1 MPPWPA
7 LIVDYPQTAVAI
19 AALVVAAGSLFVLAV
34 RRGPMWRLAG
44 RIGLLVALSAMLL
57 SHGIEPYRQ
66 RLPDENIARQ
76 LGILLLEILWW
87 VALARVLVSVVDAF
101 VIFERRPNESRLFQ
115 QLIAGLI
122 YLGVALA
129 IIGDEFNV
137 PIGALFAT
145 SGAVAIIA
153 GLALQST
160 LADVFSGIAISLG
173 RSYRIGDWIIIDGGV
188 EGRIIETNWQA
199 VHLLTASH
207 DVAIIPNS
215 VLAKAKL
222 VNVTTPEEM
231 QVATTLIRFEP
242 SMSPASFVD
251 MSLQALASCNC
262 ILHQPP
268 PTVAV
273 KSLSASAIELAVS
286 YRIPNRSAGDDARN
300 EVFDRVYR
308 HAVAAG
314 LKFAQTPG
322 VAGLFAPMPT
332 GADGGGAPPQSA
344 PERILEK
351 LPLFASLTEEHKT
364 VLAAKMRRR
373 TFERGELVIERG
385 VVAQTL
391 AIVESGA
398 LALYQVRDAREH
410 ELVRLGPGDYFGEGG
425 LLLGEPQRG
434 TIRALTHA
442 SIYEIV
448 ADDLRPILVERPGL
462 SDALGHALA
471 ARRAM
476 QAADDAAVSNH
487 ADHSARRLTDR
498 IRQLFQVDA

>member
-1 MPPWPA
+1 VPPWPA
-7 LIVDYPQTAVAI
+7 LIIDHPQTAVAI
-19 AALVVAAGSLFVLAV
+19 AALVLAAVSLIVLAL

-44 RIGLLVALSAMLL
+44 RIGLFVALSAVLL

-66 RLPDENIARQ
+66 RPPDENVARQ
-76 LGILLLEILWW
+76 FGILLLEILWW
-87 VALARVLVSVVDAF
+87 AALARVLVSVVDAF

-173 RSYRIGDWIIIDGGV
+173 RSYRIGDWIIIDSGV

-222 VNVTTPEEM
+222 VNVSSPEEA
-231 QVATTLIRFEP
+231 QVATTLIRLEP

-251 MSLQALASCNC
+251 MALQALASCNC
-262 ILHQPP
+262 ILHEPP

-273 KSLSASAIELAVS
+273 KSLSECAIELALS
-286 YRIPNRSAGDDARN
+286 YRIPDRAVGDDARN
-300 EVFDRVYR
+300 EVFDHVYR
-308 HAVAAG
+308 SVFAAG

-322 VAGLFAPMPT
+322 VAGLSPAPGPAT
-332 GADGGGAPPQSA
+332 DAAAPAQSVA
-344 PERILEK
+344 GRILEK
-351 LPLFASLTEEHKT
+351 LPLFTSLSGEHKT
-364 VLAAKMRRR
+364 TLAGKMRRR
-373 TFERGELVIERG
+373 AFEPGELVIERG
-385 VVAQTL
+385 AVAQTL
-391 AIVESGA
+391 AIVQSGA
-398 LALYQVRDAREH
+398 LALYQIRNGREH

-425 LLLGEPQRG
+425 LLLGEPQHG
-434 TIRALTHA
+434 AIRALTHA
-442 SIYEIV
+442 AIYEIGT
-448 ADDLRPILVERPGL
+448 DDLRPILVERPGL

-476 QAADDAAVSNH
+476 QDADEAAASSQ

-498 IRQLFQVDA
+498 IRKLFQVDS

>member
-1 MPPWPA
+1 MPTPA
-7 LIVDYPQTAVAI
+7 LIVAHPQTAVAV
-19 AALVVAAGSLFVLAV
+19 AALVLGLASLAV
-34 RRGPMWRLAG
+34 LSQRRGPMWRLAG
-44 RIGLLVALSAMLL
+44 RVGLFVALSAVLF
-57 SHGIEPYRQ
+57 SHGVEPYQQRQ
-66 RLPDENIARQ
+66 ADENFARQ
-76 LGILLLEILWW
+76 FGILLLEILWW
-87 VALARVLVSVVDAF
+87 VLLARTLVSVVDAF

-129 IIGDEFNV
+129 IVGDDFNV

-173 RSYRIGDWIIIDGGV
+173 RSYRIGDWIIIDTGV

-222 VNVTTPEEM
+222 VNVSTPEEA
-231 QVATTLIRFEP
+231 QIATTLIQLEP
-242 SMSPASFVD
+242 TMSPASFVE
-251 MSLQALASCNC
+251 MSRQALASCNR
-262 ILHQPP
+262 ILHDPP

-273 KSLSASAIELAVS
+273 KSLSESAIELALS
-286 YRIPNRSAGDDARN
+286 YRIPNRAIGDDARN

-308 HAVAAG
+308 QVVAAG
-314 LKFAQTPG
+314 LKFARTPG
-322 VAGLFAPMPT
+322 VMGQAAARGP
-332 GADGGGAPPQSA
+332 ADGGPAPAQSPA
-344 PERILEK
+344 ARILER
-351 LPLFASLTEEHKT
+351 LPLFASLTDEHRA
-364 VLAAKMRRR
+364 VLAGKMNRR
-373 TFERGELVIERG
+373 TFEPGAVVIERG

-391 AIVESGA
+391 AIVLSGA
-398 LALYQVRDAREH
+398 LALYQKRDGREH
-410 ELVRLGPGDYFGEGG
+410 ELTRLGPGDYFGEGG
-425 LLLGEPQRG
+425 LLLGEPLHSS
-434 TIRALTHA
+434 IKALTRA
-442 SIYEIV
+442 SIYEIC

-462 SDALGHALA
+462 SDALGRALA
-471 ARRAM
+471 ERRAM
-476 QAADDAAVSNH
+476 QAADDAAASNH
-487 ADHSARRLTDR
+487 VDHSARRLTDR

>member
-1 MPPWPA
+1 MPTWPA
-7 LIVDYPQTAVAI
+7 LIVDHPQTAITI
-19 AALVVAAGSLFVLAV
+19 AALALALASLFVLTL
-34 RRGPMWRLAG
+34 RRGPTWRLAG
-44 RIGLLVALSAMLL
+44 RIGLFVALSAVLF

-66 RLPDENIARQ
+66 RPPDESVARQ
-76 LGILLLEILWW
+76 FGILSVEILWW

-101 VIFERRPNESRLFQ
+101 VTFERRPNESRLFQ

-129 IIGDEFNV
+129 IIGDDFNV

-173 RSYRIGDWIIIDGGV
+173 RSYHIGDWIIIDSGV
-188 EGRIIETNWQA
+188 EGRIIEANWQA

-207 DVAIIPNS
+207 NVAIIPNS

-222 VNVTTPEEM
+222 VNVSTPEEA
-231 QVATTLIRFEP
+231 QVATTLIQLEP
-242 SMSPASFVD
+242 TMSPASFVD
-251 MSLQALASCNC
+251 LSRQALASCNY
-262 ILHQPP
+262 ILHEPP

-273 KSLSASAIELAVS
+273 KSLSASAIELALS
-286 YRIPNRSAGDDARN
+286 YRIPNRSIGDDARN

-308 HAVAAG
+308 HVTASG
-314 LKFAQTPG
+314 LKFAQAPG
-322 VAGLFAPMPT
+322 AAHLALAP
-332 GADGGGAPPQSA
+332 GGDDESAPAQSA
-344 PERILEK
+344 PERMLEK
-351 LPLFASLTEEHKT
+351 LSLFSSLAAEHKA
-364 VLAAKMRRR
+364 VLAGQMRRR
-373 TFERGELVIERG
+373 AFEPGELVIARG

-391 AIVESGA
+391 AIVQSGA
-398 LALYQVRDAREH
+398 LALYQIRDGREH

-425 LLLGEPQRG
+425 LLLAEPQHG
-434 TIRALTHA
+434 SIRALTHA
-442 SIYEIV
+442 AIYEIS

-462 SDALGHALA
+462 TDALGHALA
-471 ARRAM
+471 GRRALLE
-476 QAADDAAVSNH
+476 ADADAAASSR

-498 IRQLFQVDA
+498 IRKLFQVDS

>member
-1 MPPWPA
+1 VPPWPA

-19 AALVVAAGSLFVLAV
+19 AALVVAAGSLFVLAL
-34 RRGPMWRLAG
+34 RRGSMWRLAG
-44 RIGLLVALSAMLL
+44 RIGLLVALGAVLL

-66 RLPDENIARQ
+66 RLPDENVARQ

-137 PIGALFAT
+137 PVGALFAT

-173 RSYRIGDWIIIDGGV
+173 RSYRIGDWIIIDSGV

-222 VNVTTPEEM
+222 VNVSTPEEA
-231 QVATTLIRFEP
+231 QVATTLIRLEP

-322 VAGLFAPMPT
+322 VAGLFAARGPADD
-332 GADGGGAPPQSA
+332 GAAPAQSV

-364 VLAAKMRRR
+364 VLAGKMRRR
-373 TFERGELVIERG
+373 VFEPGELVIERG

-398 LALYQVRDAREH
+398 LALYQIRDGREH

-476 QAADDAAVSNH
+476 QAADDAAASNH